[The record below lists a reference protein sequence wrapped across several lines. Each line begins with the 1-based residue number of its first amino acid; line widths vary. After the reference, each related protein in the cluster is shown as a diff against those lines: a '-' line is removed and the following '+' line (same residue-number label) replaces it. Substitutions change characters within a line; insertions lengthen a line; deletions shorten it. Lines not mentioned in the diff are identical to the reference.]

1 MTAAPL
7 LILYCLLIL
16 LASLA
21 GGLIPLLV
29 RLTHRRMEIALSFVS
44 GVMLGVALVH
54 LLPGSLA
61 EFAATDSAAQT
72 GQDAGAHAGH
82 VGHAAVS
89 PAMLWL
95 LAGFLVMFFVER
107 YFCFHH
113 HDLPATSGE
122 RGAEGNQP
130 ARQRRDGKQ
139 VYYSLNSEFL
149 TNGREGNDCLRLS
162 YGHITLAFGCNGQTM
177 PTGEPSRPSLN

>member
-7 LILYCLLIL
+7 LILYCVLIV

-54 LLPGSLA
+54 LLPGALA

-72 GQDAGAHAGH
+72 GQDVGAHTGPRSSRSRTSSSRWTIAT
-82 VGHAAVS
+82 AT
-89 PAMLWL
+89 PT
-95 LAGFLVMFFVER
+95 R
-107 YFCFHH
+107 
-113 HDLPATSGE
+113 ATS
-122 RGAEGNQP
+122 RT
-130 ARQRRDGKQ
+130 R
-139 VYYSLNSEFL
+139 
-149 TNGREGNDCLRLS
+149 
-162 YGHITLAFGCNGQTM
+162 
-177 PTGEPSRPSLN
+177 